1 MIEGI
6 SNIFNRINEIHSR
19 IAEIRSI
26 GKNIPINPVQPY
38 ETQTSTKEE
47 KTDGPKFSEVLRQ
60 ILEENGS
67 LPGNSEL
74 PEVGNRFD
82 QIIGNKKDSQEILE
96 LLYKKLQSNEG
107 RQDING
113 IIQDA
118 SELYRVDP
126 ALIKAVIRQESEF
139 NKNAVS
145 NKGAMG
151 LMQLMPETAELLGVT
166 NPFNPL
172 QNIMGGTRYLKM
184 LLNKYNNDLN
194 LALAAYN
201 AGPQAVDKYGGIP
214 PFEET
219 QGFVKKVLDYFD
231 EYKNFK

>member
-19 IAEIRSI
+19 ISEIRAI
-26 GKNIPINPVQPY
+26 GKNIPVNPVQPY
-38 ETQTSTKEE
+38 EANTPSREE
-47 KTDGPKFSEVLRQ
+47 KTDSLKFSEVLKQ

-67 LPGNSEL
+67 LPGNSESSDIS
-74 PEVGNRFD
+74 NRFD
-82 QIIGNKKDSQEILE
+82 QIIGSKKDSQQILE
-96 LLYKKLQSNEG
+96 LLYKRLQTNEG
-107 RQDING
+107 KQDIND
-113 IIQDA
+113 IILDA
-118 SELYRVDP
+118 SELYRVDSD
-126 ALIKAVIRQESEF
+126 LIKAVIRQESEF

-151 LMQLMPETAELLGVT
+151 LMQLMPETAELLGVI

-184 LLNKYNNDLN
+184 LLDKYNNNLT

-201 AGPQAVDKYGGIP
+201 AGPEAVDRYGGIP
-214 PFEET
+214 PFDET
-219 QGFVKKVLDYFD
+219 QGFVKKVLNYFD